1 MILQK
6 VIELK
11 EVAIYT
17 NISNAFKVDYL
28 ESTFTDLSSYQ
39 RDITTGICVI
49 TMLGILF
56 TNVTVII
63 FLFKTNQIN
72 NLSFR
77 TILHLSFS
85 DVLFALFGVST
96 FTFGSL
102 NKTSSRVLEIASPCF
117 IVLFSHIHMY
127 IVLLFRF

>member
-56 TNVTVII
+56 TNVTVIR
-63 FLFKTNQIN
+63 QI
-72 NLSFR
+72 
-77 TILHLSFS
+77 
-85 DVLFALFGVST
+85 
-96 FTFGSL
+96 
-102 NKTSSRVLEIASPCF
+102 K
-117 IVLFSHIHMY
+117 
-127 IVLLFRF
+127 